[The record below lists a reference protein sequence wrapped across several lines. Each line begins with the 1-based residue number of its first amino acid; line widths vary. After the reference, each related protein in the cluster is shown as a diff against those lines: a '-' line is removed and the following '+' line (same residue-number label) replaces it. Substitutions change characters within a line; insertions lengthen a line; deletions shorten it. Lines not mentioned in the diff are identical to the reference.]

1 MFKIPLLIEGCDD
14 SSHSLVLSLV
24 NSEMIWSLRSSV
36 GSSLTAC
43 AEVRPFKGHESTAGA
58 VAFAQLDLICRAEAR
73 EVATSGTTAGR
84 WLGRLPC

>member
-36 GSSLTAC
+36 GLSLTAC
-43 AEVRPFKGHESTAGA
+43 AVVRPFKGHESTADA
-58 VAFAQLDLICRAEAR
+58 VAFAQLDLICGAEAR
-73 EVATSGTTAGR
+73 EVATGGTTAGR